1 MSKAWFVILAVV
13 FFAPSCSAEKPVKF
27 TDVLLQ
33 ELPSDPTDF
42 QKQFGGE
49 IEKLHADE
57 SGMEKGANIDR
68 VRIKSKGFQ
77 ATFYKFQKFKLWR
90 IELADN
96 TIRVGGI
103 AVVGKTVEQIVKLFG
118 APYQNNKEAVI
129 YEANETT
136 LILIPKDNRIV
147 SAEWGQIP

>member
-1 MSKAWFVILAVV
+1 MLRVCLVILATI
-13 FFAPSCSAEKPVKF
+13 FFAPSCSAEKPVEF
-27 TDVLLQ
+27 TDALLQ
-33 ELPSDPTDF
+33 ELPSDPIDF

-68 VRIKSKGFQ
+68 VNVKSKGFQ
-77 ATFYKFQKFKLWR
+77 ATFYEFQKNKLWR
-90 IELADN
+90 IKLMDN

-103 AVVGKTVEQIVKLFG
+103 AVIGKTVEQIVELFG
-118 APYQNNKEAVI
+118 TPYQNDKEAVI

-136 LILIPKDNRIV
+136 LILIPKDNRII